1 MLKDSAP
8 KRKILEELRK
18 GETVSGDYLASKL
31 GVSRV
36 AIWKHIRELKELG
49 YGIIADKKGYKLV
62 YEPKKPYPWEIDVQ
76 SYYLKKTTSTME
88 VAKKLAEK
96 GEKSFTVIIA
106 EEQTQGRGKLK
117 KKWESKP
124 GGLYFSIILR
134 PKIKLVDVKNLAPI
148 LSSAILNTLK
158 KLGIEGNAN
167 DKGEIFVNGKKI
179 GGILIEAKGEL
190 DIVEYVIIGVGIN
203 VNNDVTYPLA
213 TSLKK
218 ELGREVDLLKFSKDL
233 LSNML
238 NALRGNFN

>member
-1 MLKDSAP
+1 MLKNSSI

-18 GETVSGDYLASKL
+18 GRTVSGDYLASKL

-49 YGIIADKKGYKLV
+49 YGIIADKKGYRLV
-62 YEPKKPYPWEIDVQ
+62 HEPRKPYPWEIDIP

-106 EEQTQGRGKLK
+106 EEQIQGRGKLK
-117 KKWESKP
+117 KKWQSKP

-134 PKIKLVDVKNLAPI
+134 PKIRLVDVENLVPL
-148 LSSAILNTLK
+148 LSSAILDTLK

-179 GGILIEAKGEL
+179 GGILIEAKGEI
-190 DIVEYVIIGVGIN
+190 DIVEYVIVGIGIN
-203 VNNDVTYPLA
+203 VNNEVTYLSA

-218 ELGREVDLLKFSKDL
+218 ELGREVDLLEFSKNI
-233 LSNML
+233 LSAIL
-238 NALRGNFN
+238 DTLRRNFN